1 MAALAAAPPFHD
13 SALEGLDAPARAI
26 IILSHHHGVDDD
38 ELATILDSTPSEVA
52 RRREDAMARVV
63 ALDAVSPRTATA
75 LEPPDASTVAP
86 PRDGPTVLDGL
97 LRVMAGAYLALLLAA
112 VLLYKAAFLEMLL
125 VDPVLTA
132 YGLVVCAYI
141 ISRFGLSLIYRSALD
156 RGLEPAV
163 AVVMPAF
170 NEEAAIAGS
179 LRSLLALDYP
189 RDKLKIVAVDD
200 GSTDRTLAE
209 MRAVAAADPRM
220 RVIAFPENR
229 GKRAAMAAGIRTTG
243 AEIVAFV
250 DSDSELEPDALR
262 QLVQGFADPKVGAVC
277 GHADVLNVGESWLT
291 RMQAVRYYAAFRVVK
306 AAESV
311 FGTVTCCSG
320 CFSAYRR
327 EAIEPRLGWW
337 EQQRFLGRQSTFG
350 DDRSLTNCVMRDWK
364 TRYEAKAVSHT
375 IVPAGFSKF
384 MRQQLRWKRSWTRE
398 SLIVSGFVWRRNPA
412 ASLAVYVGIALPL
425 VAPVVA
431 VRAVLWQPLIGAG
444 GPPVI
449 YLVGVYAMALAYGLY
464 YAVRHDRYD
473 PLWIFGVVFCF
484 FYLVFLLWQ
493 TYYAMAT
500 ARASGWGTRPTTAI
514 PAPAGNSP

>member
-1 MAALAAAPPFHD
+1 LAAVAAAAPFHD
-13 SALEGLDAPARAI
+13 SALEGLDPPARAI
-26 IILSHHHGVDDD
+26 IILSLQHGVDDD
-38 ELATILDSTPSEVA
+38 DLATILDSTPGEVA
-52 RRREDAMARVV
+52 RRREDALARV
-63 ALDAVSPRTATA
+63 AD
-75 LEPPDASTVAP
+75 LEWFSTPNAPELARSQGSTVAP
-86 PRDGPTVLDGL
+86 ARDVPTVLDRL
-97 LRVMAGAYLALLLAA
+97 LRVMAGGYLALLLTA
-112 VLLYKAAFLEMLL
+112 VLLYKAAFVEMLL

-141 ISRFGLSLIYRSALD
+141 ISRFGLSMIYRSAPD
-156 RGLEPAV
+156 RGLEPGV

-170 NEEAAIAGS
+170 NEEAAIADS

-189 RDKLKIVAVDD
+189 KDKLEIVAVDD

-209 MRAVAAADPRM
+209 MRAVAAADRRV
-220 RVIAFPENR
+220 RVITFPENR
-229 GKRAAMAAGIRTTG
+229 GKRAAMAAGIRATG

-250 DSDSELEPDALR
+250 DSDSQLEPDAMR
-262 QLVQGFADPKVGAVC
+262 RLVQGFADPKVGAVC

-327 EAIEPRLGWW
+327 EAIEPRLRWW

-350 DDRSLTNCVMRDWK
+350 DDRSLTNCVLRDWK

-375 IVPAGFSKF
+375 IVPAGFTKF

-398 SLIVSGFVWRRNPA
+398 SLIVSSFVWRRNPG
-412 ASLAVYVGIALPL
+412 ASLAVYVGIGLTLVAPL
-425 VAPVVA
+425 VAL
-431 VRAVLWQPLIGAG
+431 RAIAWQPLAGAG

-464 YAVRHDRYD
+464 YAVRRDRYD
-473 PLWIFGVVFCF
+473 ALWIFGVVFCF
-484 FYLVFLLWQ
+484 FYLIFLLWQ
-493 TYYAMAT
+493 TYYAIAT
-500 ARASGWGTRPTTAI
+500 ARAPGWGTRPTRAR
-514 PAPAGNSP
+514 PAPAGSSP